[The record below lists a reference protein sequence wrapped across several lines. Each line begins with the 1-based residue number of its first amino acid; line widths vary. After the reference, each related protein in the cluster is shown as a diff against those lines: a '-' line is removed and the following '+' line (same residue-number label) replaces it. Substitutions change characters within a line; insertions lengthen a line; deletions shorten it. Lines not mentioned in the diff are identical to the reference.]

1 MHNILFIC
9 KGNSARSIMAEAI
22 MNSLG
27 SYHFTAYSA
36 GSRPSGYI
44 KDQALRC
51 LKQNKLATEGLHSK
65 SWSEFAV
72 NESLK
77 IDFVITVCN
86 KAADEICPIW
96 PNKPITIHWE
106 IAGPSRVG
114 STSGDLDKS
123 FQEAFMKLH
132 HKISVLLTLP
142 LDGLDHQA
150 LYTELQKISYL

>member
-1 MHNILFIC
+1 MYNILFIC

-27 SYHFTAYSA
+27 SSHFTAYSA
-36 GSRPSGYI
+36 GSRPRGYI

-72 NESLK
+72 DESPK

-86 KAADEICPIW
+86 EAADEICPVW
-96 PNKPITIHWE
+96 SNKPITIHWK
-106 IAGPSRVG
+106 IVGPSRAG
-114 STSGDLDKS
+114 SKSDDPDKS

-142 LDGLDHQA
+142 LDGLDHQT